1 MSDRKVVITGM
12 GVVSSVG
19 IGCDKFFNNLVA
31 GVSGID
37 RISLYDPSPQS
48 ARIAGEISGYDPSN
62 FFDKKTQRR
71 YGRFTQFALIAA
83 QEAMQMAA
91 FNGEAHDYSRVATLI
106 GSGIGDFGMIE
117 DEVRGFIEKGPGK
130 MNPFTV
136 PRVITNMAAAG
147 IAMEFGFT
155 GPSLATGSACASGS
169 HAIAIAYTFLKS
181 GLVDVVLAGGAES
194 PIVPTS
200 VESYYALR
208 ALSLRNDEPQKASR
222 PFDKDRDGFVIAEGG
237 AVLLL
242 ETEEHA
248 KKRGATIL
256 AELAGVGMSCDAYH
270 ITASPPDGRGAAQ
283 AMTLAMQD
291 AGLNAADIDYINAHG
306 TSTPINDPAE
316 TQAIKTVLGEAA
328 FNVPVSSN
336 KSMTGHA
343 LGAAGALEAVASIY
357 TIQKNIIPPTINLD
371 EADSACD
378 LDYVPHVARATEV
391 NTVMSNSFG
400 FGGQNCVLVFRGN

>member
-1 MSDRKVVITGM
+1 MKGKVVVTGM

-19 IGCDKFFNNLVA
+19 VGCDQFFNNLVT
-31 GVSGID
+31 GISGID
-37 RISLYDPSPQS
+37 RISLYDPSPQ
-48 ARIAGEISGYDPSN
+48 AVQIAGEVSN
-62 FFDKKTQRR
+62 YNPLDFFDKKTQRR

-83 QEAMQMAA
+83 KEAMQMAE
-91 FNGEAHDYSRVATLI
+91 FDCESVDCLRVATLI

-117 DEVRGFIEKGPGK
+117 DEVRNYFEKGPGR

-169 HAIAIAYTFLKS
+169 HALAIAYMFLKT
-181 GLVDVVLAGGAES
+181 GLVDVVFAGGAES

-208 ALSLRNDEPQKASR
+208 ALSQRNDEPTKASR
-222 PFDKDRDGFVIAEGG
+222 PFDKDRDGFVIAEGAG
-237 AVLLL
+237 VLLL

-248 KKRGATIL
+248 KKRGAKIL

-291 AGLNAADIDYINAHG
+291 AGLGAADIDYINAHG
-306 TSTPINDPAE
+306 TSTPLNDPAE
-316 TQAIKTVLGEAA
+316 TQAIKTALGEAA
-328 FNVPVSSN
+328 LNVPISSI

-357 TIQKNIIPPTINLD
+357 SIQKNIIPPTINLD
-371 EADSACD
+371 EPDPACD
-378 LDYVPHVARATEV
+378 LDYVPNVARQKELNV
-391 NTVMSNSFG
+391 VLSNSFG
-400 FGGQNCVLVFRGN
+400 FGGQNCVLAFRGY